1 MASDT
6 ESRQFMPD
14 AQIEHDPTIGHDEV
28 LAEVVSEEAIEAPPT
43 EGTAA
48 WLQYAKELGP
58 GVFAL
63 VFISLSLPGILGTWV
78 LAQSAF
84 FPETVRPWIEANA
97 GIAPYLVF
105 LGIGIATGSA
115 IMPTYALAFA
125 CGVFFGFAVGGPI
138 AWGGV
143 VLGSMV
149 GYGWG
154 ALLAR
159 KRVMHVIEAHERA
172 KIVRAALLDRAW
184 WSELMV
190 ITLLRF
196 PPNSPFALTNLVMS
210 STRVNIG
217 AYIVG
222 TALGIMPR
230 TLFAVWVGSQV
241 GDITQA
247 QTAGGRWR
255 VVIGLAIG
263 IVVFIILYKVFSK
276 WAKDALAR
284 ELGKDS

>member
-1 MASDT
+1 M
-6 ESRQFMPD
+6 
-14 AQIEHDPTIGHDEV
+14 DEPV
-28 LAEVVSEEAIEAPPT
+28 VEVISEEAIESPPT
-43 EGTAA
+43 KGTSA

-63 VFISLSLPGILGTWV
+63 VLISVSLPGALGTWV
-78 LAQSAF
+78 LAQSAL
-84 FPETVRPWIEANA
+84 FPETVRPWIDANA

-115 IMPTYALAFA
+115 ILPTYALAFA
-125 CGVFFGFAVGGPI
+125 CGVFFGFEVGGPI

-143 VLGSMV
+143 ILGSMV
-149 GYGWG
+149 GYAWG

-159 KRVMHVIEAHERA
+159 KRVMHVIDAHERA

-210 STRVNIG
+210 STRVNLG

-241 GDITQA
+241 GDISQA

-255 VVIGLAIG
+255 VAIGLAIG
-263 IVVFIILYKVFSK
+263 VVVFIILYRLFSK

-284 ELGKDS
+284 ELGKTP

>member
-1 MASDT
+1 
-6 ESRQFMPD
+6 MPD
-14 AQIEHDPTIGHDEV
+14 AQIEREPAIGHDEV
-28 LAEVVSEEAIEAPPT
+28 LVEVVSEDAIEAPPAK
-43 EGTAA
+43 GSAA

-78 LAQSAF
+78 LAQSAL

-97 GIAPYLVF
+97 AIAPYLVF

-125 CGVFFGFAVGGPI
+125 CGVFFGFSVGGPI

-143 VLGSMV
+143 ILGSMV

-159 KRVMHVIEAHERA
+159 KRVMHVIDAHERA

-217 AYIVG
+217 AYLVG

-241 GDITQA
+241 GDMTQA

-255 VVIGLAIG
+255 VLIGLAIG
-263 IVVFIILYKVFSK
+263 IVVFVVLYRLFSK
-276 WAKDALAR
+276 WAKEALAR
-284 ELGKDS
+284 ELGRAS